1 MPLCFLQIFRAPRH
15 KVKLKTSLAD
25 KAIFTFWALKILS
38 ADISFSQ
45 DSVFCFL
52 CPLLEF
58 IYLSGPDGLFYH
70 LKFRHLIF
78 IYLIHPFC
86 PSTTLTCPRLSI
98 FLACHNIY
106 H

>member
-1 MPLCFLQIFRAPRH
+1 MPLDFLQIFGAPRH
-15 KVKLKTSLAD
+15 KVKLKTSLAN

-38 ADISFSQ
+38 VDISFSQ
-45 DSVFCFL
+45 VSVCSFL

-58 IYLSGPDGLFYH
+58 IYLSGLYGLFYH
-70 LKFRHLIF
+70 LNFRHLF
-78 IYLIHPFC
+78 IALIHPFC

-98 FLACHNIY
+98 FLGCHNIY